1 MSILISVLEKNQASE
16 VLSSR
21 TREILT
27 ILLAA
32 INDWPR
38 PIVHLADFEKEV
50 YRFIGN
56 EMDRTKLKEVISKID
71 CSKHAWEAESL
82 SQLIEIYSYYD
93 DKKSLKEIFDE
104 IEKQLMEQDNST
116 SANIFGKFK

>member
-1 MSILISVLEKNQASE
+1 MSILISVLEKNQSSE
-16 VLSSR
+16 VFSPR

-38 PIVHLADFEKEV
+38 PIVHLADFEKDIHH
-50 YRFIGN
+50 FTGN
-56 EMDRTKLKEVISKID
+56 EMDRTKLKEVISTID
-71 CSKHAWEAESL
+71 YSKHTWEAESL

-93 DKKSLKEIFDE
+93 EKKSLKEIVDE
-104 IEKQLMEQDNST
+104 IEKKLMEQDNST
-116 SANIFGKFK
+116 SANIFGEFK

>member
-38 PIVHLADFEKEV
+38 PIVHLADFEKEIHH
-50 YRFIGN
+50 FTGN

-93 DKKSLKEIFDE
+93 EKKFLKEIFDE
-104 IEKQLMEQDNST
+104 IEKQFQIT
-116 SANIFGKFK
+116 T

>member
-38 PIVHLADFEKEV
+38 PIVHLTDFEKEV

-93 DKKSLKEIFDE
+93 EKKFLKEIFDE
-104 IEKQLMEQDNST
+104 IEK
-116 SANIFGKFK
+116 KFQITT

>member
-16 VLSSR
+16 VFSPR

-38 PIVHLADFEKEV
+38 PIVHLADFETEIHH
-50 YRFIGN
+50 FIGN
-56 EMDRTKLKEVISKID
+56 EMDRKKLKEVISTID
-71 CSKHAWEAESL
+71 YSKHAWKAESL

-104 IEKQLMEQDNST
+104 IEKQFQIT
-116 SANIFGKFK
+116 TK

>member
-38 PIVHLADFEKEV
+38 PIVHLADFEKDIHH
-50 YRFIGN
+50 FTGN
-56 EMDRTKLKEVISKID
+56 EMDRTKLKEVISTID
-71 CSKHAWEAESL
+71 YSKHAWEAESL
-82 SQLIEIYSYYD
+82 CQLIEIYSYYD
-93 DKKSLKEIFDE
+93 EKKILKEIFDE
-104 IEKQLMEQDNST
+104 IEKQFQINT
-116 SANIFGKFK
+116 